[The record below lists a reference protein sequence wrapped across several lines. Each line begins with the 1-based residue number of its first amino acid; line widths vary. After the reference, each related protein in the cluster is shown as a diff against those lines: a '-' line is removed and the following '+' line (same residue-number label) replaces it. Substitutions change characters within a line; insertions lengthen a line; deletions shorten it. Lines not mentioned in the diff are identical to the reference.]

1 MSFSTLCHE
10 RFSARKYIDKKVE
23 EEKIAAILE
32 AGRVAPTAK
41 NNQPQRIYLLKS
53 DEALQKIRGITPCT
67 FGAPMVLLVCADESR
82 AWTSPFG
89 GKLQFG
95 GNGRN
100 NILHAHDVAGKGP
113 RSGQLLGA
121 VL

>member
-53 DEALQKIRGITPCT
+53 EEALQKIREITPCT

-89 GKLQFG
+89 E
-95 GNGRN
+95 NYN
-100 NILHAHDVAGKGP
+100 SAEMDATISCTHMM
-113 RSGQLLGA
+113 
-121 VL
+121 

>member
-23 EEKIAAILE
+23 EEKIVAILE

-53 DEALQKIRGITPCT
+53 EEALQKIREITPARSVRRWFCL
-67 FGAPMVLLVCADESR
+67 FAQMKAVRGLLLSGKITIR
-82 AWTSPFG
+82 RKWTQQYP
-89 GKLQFG
+89 
-95 GNGRN
+95 
-100 NILHAHDVAGKGP
+100 AHT
-113 RSGQLLGA
+113 
-121 VL
+121 

>member
-67 FGAPMVLLVCADESR
+67 FGADGFACLCLCLLCVCCFFSVLLICCVYSYC
-82 AWTSPFG
+82 F
-89 GKLQFG
+89 FF
-95 GNGRN
+95 
-100 NILHAHDVAGKGP
+100 
-113 RSGQLLGA
+113 
-121 VL
+121 

>member
-10 RFSARKYIDKKVE
+10 RFSARKYLDKKVE

-53 DEALQKIRGITPCT
+53 
-67 FGAPMVLLVCADESR
+67 
-82 AWTSPFG
+82 
-89 GKLQFG
+89 
-95 GNGRN
+95 
-100 NILHAHDVAGKGP
+100 
-113 RSGQLLGA
+113 
-121 VL
+121 

>member
-67 FGAPMVLLVCADESR
+67 FGAPSESNPNR
-82 AWTSPFG
+82 WVALFLF
-89 GKLQFG
+89 LQ
-95 GNGRN
+95 N
-100 NILHAHDVAGKGP
+100 
-113 RSGQLLGA
+113 LLGCQ
-121 VL
+121 V